1 MAKLR
6 TLYDVQQL
14 LKRFGS
20 YVYLGKRLWDIE
32 MIGIELDSLYQAG
45 MLDLKVYQTA
55 KSVLT
60 REHDLER
67 QRELNHKEEITVNRK
82 LIGIDLGGTT
92 AKFAI
97 LTEAGEVQQKWSIE
111 TNSAEEGTLIV
122 PDIIASI
129 KHRLEMYNMTKDDFI
144 GIGMGTPGTVDREA
158 GTVIGAYNLNW
169 KTKQEV
175 KKEIEKA
182 LGIPFALDN
191 DANVAALGERWQG
204 AGENSPDVTFI
215 TLGTGVGGGIIAEG
229 QLLHGVAGA
238 AGEIGHITVEPT
250 GFDCT
255 CGKKGCLETVASATG
270 VVRLA
275 RTMAESYAGESTLK
289 YMIDDGQ
296 DVTSKVVFDEAV
308 AGDDFALMV
317 VDKVSFYLGLACGNI
332 GNMLNPTDIVIGGG
346 VSAAGEFLRSRIQT
360 YFNEFTFPQVTESTK
375 IKLAQL
381 GNEAGVIGASSLALQ
396 FKTAD

>member
-1 MAKLR
+1 MVE

-14 LKRFGS
+14 LKTFGS
-20 YVYLGKRLWDIE
+20 IIYLGKRLWDIE
-32 MIGIELDSLYQAG
+32 MMGIELDSLYEAG
-45 MLDLKVYQTA
+45 ILDLITYQQA
-55 KSVLT
+55 KQVLT
-60 REHDLER
+60 REHEQELI
-67 QRELNHKEEITVNRK
+67 REKNKEEEQEMSRK

-92 AKFAI
+92 VKFAI
-97 LTEAGEVQQKWSIE
+97 LTEEGDIQQKWSIE
-111 TNSAEEGTLIV
+111 TNINEEGSLIV
-122 PDIIASI
+122 PEIIQSI
-129 KHRLEMYNMTKDDFI
+129 EHRLEMYEMTAKEFR

-169 KTKQEV
+169 KTLQPIKQQ
-175 KKEIEKA
+175 IEKA
-182 LGIPFALDN
+182 LGIPFAIDN
-191 DANVAALGERWQG
+191 DANVAALGERWKG

-229 QLLHGVAGA
+229 HLLHGAVGA
-238 AGEIGHITVEPT
+238 AGEIGHITVEPN

-275 RTMAESYAGESTLK
+275 RTLSEEYSGKSELK

-296 DVTSKVVFDEAV
+296 DVTSKIVFEMAEAN
-308 AGDDFALMV
+308 DDFALIV
-317 VDKVSFYLGLACGNI
+317 VDKVAFYLGLACGNI

-346 VSAAGEFLRSRIQT
+346 VSAAGEFLRSRVQT
-360 YFNEFTFPQVTESTK
+360 YFDQFTFPQVRESTR

-396 FKTAD
+396 FK

>member
-1 MAKLR
+1 MR

-129 KHRLEMYNMTKDDFI
+129 KHRLEMYNMTKEDFI

-175 KKEIEKA
+175 KKDIEKA